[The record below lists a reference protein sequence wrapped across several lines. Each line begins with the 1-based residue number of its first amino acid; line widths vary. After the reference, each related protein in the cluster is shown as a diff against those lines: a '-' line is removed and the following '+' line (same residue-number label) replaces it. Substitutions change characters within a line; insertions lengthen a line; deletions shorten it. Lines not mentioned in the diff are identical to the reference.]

1 MMLDGGGMAMSGEMR
16 VDSDPVEKPSAPRR
30 QMQLSWH
37 WWLMLLVILV
47 AGLGWLAHHLLIGR
61 YQESTNNAYIRADQV
76 TISSKLAGYVTELSV
91 RDNQSVTMGSQL
103 VRIDPEDYRNRVDAA
118 KAASAMAL
126 ANADAAA
133 ADAGGAGAMVAQ
145 LTAELAAA
153 EAALTYQQGEVA
165 RYQPLV
171 KSGAEAAATLAQWT
185 LQRDRAVA
193 EVKALRARLVSAR
206 SQISSAEARRAAALA
221 TVKAEAVHQRSA
233 AHDLEETRLVAPV
246 AGQIAARSVRLG
258 QYVQPG
264 QRLMTIVPADSL
276 YVEANFKETQIQMM
290 RPGQPAEIRVDAL
303 PGLTFHGVIESVTPG
318 TGASFSLVP
327 PQNAT
332 GNFTK
337 IVQRVPVRI
346 RLTPG
351 PLARKVLVPGLS
363 LEVSVDTR
371 LGKDEAAAIQAELDA
386 TRN

>member
-1 MMLDGGGMAMSGEMR
+1 MSGEMR
-16 VDSDPVEKPSAPRR
+16 TESGAVEQPLAQRKPMR
-30 QMQLSWH
+30 LSWH
-37 WWLMLLVILV
+37 
-47 AGLGWLAHHLLIGR
+47 GWLALGLILAAGLAWLAYHLLVGR
-61 YQESTNNAYIRADQV
+61 YEENTNNAYIRADQV
-76 TISSKLAGYVTELSV
+76 AISSKLAGYVTGLSV
-91 RDNQSVTMGSQL
+91 RDNQMVAAGSEL
-103 VRIDPEDYRNRVDAA
+103 VRIDPQDYRDRVDAA
-118 KAASAMAL
+118 NAAVTMAG
-126 ANADAAA
+126 AHAEAAA
-133 ADAGGAGAMVAQ
+133 ADASGANALVVQ

-153 EAALTYQQGEVA
+153 EAAAAYQQGEVA

-171 KSGAEAAATLAQWT
+171 KSGAESSATLAQWT
-185 LQRDRAVA
+185 LQRNRALA
-193 EVKALRARLVSAR
+193 EVKSLRARLVSAR
-206 SQISSAEARRAAALA
+206 SQIASAEARRAAASA
-221 TVKAEAVHQRSA
+221 TVQAERVHQRSA
-233 AHDLEETRLVAPV
+233 AHDLEETRLIAPI

-264 QRLMTIVPADSL
+264 QRLMTIVPVDSL
-276 YVEANFKETQIQMM
+276 YVEANFKETQIRMM

-303 PGLTFHGVIESVTPG
+303 PGLTFHGVVESVTPG

-363 LEVSVDTR
+363 LDVSVDTR

-386 TRN
+386 ARQ